1 MFIDD
6 KCKISDMISLS
17 KKQFLESYRHLTEEE
32 YDQTKKE
39 ILKLLK
45 FPKHSKEEYN
55 QIIGELKQDD
65 YKLYKYLTGN

>member
-17 KKQFLESYRHLTEEE
+17 KKEFLESYRYLTEEE
-32 YDQTKKE
+32 YNQTKKE
-39 ILKLLK
+39 ILKSLE
-45 FPKHSKEEYN
+45 FPKHSEEEYN

-65 YKLYKYLTGN
+65 YKLYKYLTG

>member
-17 KKQFLESYRHLTEEE
+17 KKEFLESYRYLTEKE

-45 FPKHSKEEYN
+45 FPKLSKEEYN

-65 YKLYKYLTGN
+65 YKLYKYLTG